1 MTYLATQSGLA
12 DAPRLGW
19 SGWPRGLR
27 VFVGYLR
34 AAWPHARVDWFFH
47 AALRALVVAALLA
60 VVLVLALWAEIET
73 PLKTADKPARM
84 ARAAPSSPFMTLTRR
99 GDEFPLDS
107 DFSLEQAALTWSHR
121 LGAGSALVGE
131 ADPPGTMRF
140 GPVRVLR
147 SIVERVVRAAKT
159 TEIDPVLLMA
169 IADKESSFS
178 PSAKASTSS
187 ASGLFQFIESTWLKA
202 LRTFGW
208 RHGHEEIAKA
218 IQGEDAA
225 PRVSPQKRAEI
236 LNLRNDPYLSAAL
249 AAEMLRRD
257 GAKIAEMVGRAL
269 TAGETYLIHFLGP
282 DDAAR
287 FIKKLDAEPQAS
299 AAQLLPKPA
308 RANRPIFYE
317 QQGRKTKDRSV
328 SEVHAAF
335 ETMMGQRSS
344 RYEDVERRLPEGA
357 MAYSEEPGRISK
369 VGSLEPAAGRT
380 AAEPP
385 AAKRTAAEPPAA
397 KRTATKRA
405 IARASIAHSA
415 QPRRTRPCRD
425 CRAAPRERHAAA
437 PRSQKQKLP
446 VRRHR

>member
-1 MTYLATQSGLA
+1 
-12 DAPRLGW
+12 
-19 SGWPRGLR
+19 
-27 VFVGYLR
+27 LR
-34 AAWPHARVDWFFH
+34 AAWPHARADWFFH
-47 AALRALVVAALLA
+47 AALRALVVAAVLA

-73 PLKTADKPARM
+73 PMKTADKPARV
-84 ARAAPSSPFMTLTRR
+84 ARVNVAPSSPFMTLTRR
-99 GDEFPLDS
+99 GDDFPLDS
-107 DFSLEQAALTWSHR
+107 DFSLDQAALTWSHR
-121 LGAGSALVGE
+121 LGARSARGDE

-140 GPVRVLR
+140 GPVRVSR
-147 SIVERVVRAAKT
+147 SIVERVVKAAKS
-159 TEIDPVLLMA
+159 TEIDPALLMA

-208 RHGHEEIAKA
+208 RYGHEEIAKA
-218 IQGEDAA
+218 IRGEEHA
-225 PRVSPQKRAEI
+225 PRVAPEKRAEI

-249 AAEMLRRD
+249 AAEMLKHD
-257 GAKIAEMVGRAL
+257 GAKIVEMVGRAL

-287 FIKKLDAEPQAS
+287 FIKKLDEEPQAS
-299 AAQLLPKPA
+299 AAQLLPRPA

-317 QQGRKTKDRSV
+317 QQGGKMKDRSV
-328 SEVHAAF
+328 QEVHAAF

-344 RYEDVERRLPEGA
+344 RYEGVERRLPEGA
-357 MAYSEEPGRISK
+357 MAYSEEPGQIAK
-369 VGSLEPAAGRT
+369 VGSLEPAAGRPAAEPPAAKQT

-385 AAKRTAAEPPAA
+385 AAKRTAAKRHAAEPPAA
-397 KRTATKRA
+397 KRSAAKRA
-405 IARASIAHSA
+405 IARASIADSA